1 MNTDKK
7 KLEEIKISF
16 SNFSKAVD
24 FFIIN
29 QTDEKFKS
37 VKETDE
43 KFKSVKE
50 TFEIFKEKTS
60 KFKELYNQELKNE
73 KY

>member
-37 VKETDE
+37 VKET
-43 KFKSVKE
+43 
-50 TFEIFKEKTS
+50 FEIFKEKTS

-73 KY
+73 KD